1 MNIECIQVNLNKSSL
16 ATGLMTNE
24 LESSPMIGFITE
36 PYTAFK
42 KVVGKPYEYNVYP
55 EIACDSAPR
64 AALYIPRTV
73 KNVGLPHLSSSDC
86 QVALLYLQIGIIL
99 LASVYLDINDTPT
112 PDWLD
117 TIVELAEAKN
127 YGIIIALDS
136 NAHSYLYGPDENPRG
151 RLFEQFILQ
160 NRFQV
165 ANRGNT
171 PTFQTLQAESFIDVT
186 LLRDIGVFNWRV
198 DTAYNASDHNSIRFT
213 IDQVLLVPPREIRPW
228 AKADWIMFKNELAS
242 PGYTIPEVITCKKLD
257 KMVSYLYSRLEEG
270 LDKACPKILAKS
282 KFKGTKWFN
291 ERIKKLKIKVQ
302 RQYNVARRHDTQEE
316 WKKYLS
322 IHKKFKYKCRKAKTA
337 MWRHFVSD
345 TEDEHR
351 MARLARIAQHNSKAQ
366 LHTLQRADGSFTSP
380 GKETLIEMAQAHFP
394 SANST
399 IPQETYTSS
408 RCLLSREIQ
417 DTFKPF
423 LTVDKVRKSLEQFSP
438 MKAPGPDGMKAI
450 VYKHVPDVVLHF
462 IYVIYMACLKLHY
475 TPILW
480 RKSKVVFLPKPNKPN
495 YIRGKFFR
503 PIVLSNVALK
513 GLERIITWRMEDMLK
528 YYPIHAK
535 QHGFTKGRST
545 ESAISNTVD
554 YIEKYLFR
562 QKSCIGVFLD
572 ISSAYDSISI
582 DHIRTSLYKHGGD
595 TDLVEWYYHYLS
607 NRHLALNLHEQT
619 IHLHTAVGFPQ
630 GGVAS
635 AKFWLIAFDPAIRI
649 INSSFV
655 EGNGYAD
662 DCCVIFGGRK
672 PETMVR
678 RLQRI
683 LDELVEWGNT
693 CGLRFN
699 PDKTIVVHFSRKLP
713 QLVPHLRVDQDY
725 VPFSKEALYLG
736 IILDHKLTWNRHIN
750 SKIAKGKKFLMKMSG
765 ISRAIWGPKPK
776 LSRWV
781 FRCVVRPMI
790 VYGSVTWAHAIDRP
804 ALESKLRKINRL
816 AIATYTLFPRSSPT
830 RAVEILTDTFPLHIW
845 LEKEA
850 LCAFIRLAKLLPL
863 TWTGRNNNRRRNV
876 AHRRF
881 WVDKIEEYGITSL
894 LLENDSCSILAPKL
908 SFTIHSDSF
917 RADPSYFRSL
927 ERSEWEVYTDGS
939 KKDGKVGSAF
949 IIYRFGLDWKQGKF
963 RLNNTATVFQ
973 AELFALIQ
981 AAFAL
986 RESEV
991 GHGKCHFFSDSL
1003 SSLQAL
1009 LTNEIKHRLVY
1020 KLIAQLNILSHIGW
1034 DLNLFWV
1041 KAHSQI
1047 QGNEKADI
1055 LAKEA
1060 TELPTVTYTPMPKQQ
1075 IRVKVLEVLRLKWES
1090 QWNEYNEARHSK
1102 LFLDKPCKSRGKTVM
1117 NLNRIDLRRLIMA
1130 ITNHNSL
1137 NYHQNLQDETINPT
1151 CRFCRLFDETFDHF
1165 LVCTGLHEERSD
1177 DIIWPFTEERPW
1189 EVDSFVRFINSV
1201 RIRQALDSR
1210 VLIGINE
1217 TTDRRSEARMESE
1230 VEDDDDDPMN
1240 RELSMEIEEALD
1252 TT

>member
-1 MNIECIQVNLNKSSL
+1 MNIECLQVNLNKSSL

-24 LESSPMIGFITE
+24 LESSPRIGFISE

-42 KVVGKPYEYNVYP
+42 KIVGKPYEYNVYP
-55 EIACDSAPR
+55 EIACESVPR
-64 AALYIPRTV
+64 AALYVPKII
-73 KNVGLPHLSSSDC
+73 KSVGLPQLSNSDC
-86 QVALLYLQIGIIL
+86 QVAMLYLQVGIIL
-99 LASVYLDINDTPT
+99 LASAYLDINNTPT
-112 PDWLD
+112 PEWLD
-117 TIVELAEAKN
+117 AIIELAESKS
-127 YGIIIALDS
+127 YGIIIAIDT

-160 NRFQV
+160 HRLQV

-171 PTFQTLQAESFIDVT
+171 PTFQTMQAESCIDVT
-186 LLRDIGVFNWRV
+186 LTRDIDVFNWRV
-198 DTAYNASDHNSIRFT
+198 ETAYNASDHNSIYFS
-213 IDQVLLVPPREIRPW
+213 IDQVTTIPPKEIRPW
-228 AKADWIMFKNELAS
+228 AKADWALFKTTLAE
-242 PGYTIPEVITCKKLD
+242 PGYTIPEVITCRKLD
-257 KMVSYLYSRLEEG
+257 KMVSYWYGRMEEG
-270 LDKACPKILAKS
+270 LDKACPKILTQS

-291 ERIKKLKIKVQ
+291 DQIKSLKVKVR
-302 RQYNVARRHDTQEE
+302 RQYNMARRHDTQEE
-316 WKKYLS
+316 WGKYFV

-337 MWRHFVSD
+337 MWRHFVTD

-366 LHTLQRADGSFTSP
+366 LHTLQRSDGSYTAP
-380 GKETLIEMAQAHFP
+380 GKETLVEMAQAHFP
-394 SANST
+394 LASDT
-399 IPQETYTSS
+399 IPDEVYSSS
-408 RCLLSREIQ
+408 RCLRSDEIN
-417 DTFKPF
+417 DTFQTF
-423 LTVDKVRKSLEQFSP
+423 LTVDKVRKSLEKFSP
-438 MKAPGPDGMKAI
+438 MKAPGPDGIKAI
-450 VYKHVPDVVLHF
+450 AYKHLPDVVFHF

-480 RKSKVVFLPKPNKPN
+480 RKAKVVFLPKPNKPN
-495 YIRGKFFR
+495 YVKGKFFR

-513 GLERIITWRMEDMLK
+513 GLERIITWRMEKMLQ

-554 YIEKYLFR
+554 YIEKCIFS

-607 NRHLALNLHEQT
+607 NRNLTLSLHDES

-635 AKFWLIAFDPAIRI
+635 AKFWLIAFDPAIQI

-672 PETMVR
+672 PAVMIR
-678 RLQRI
+678 RLQRV
-683 LDELVEWGNT
+683 LDKLVDWGRS

-736 IILDHKLTWNRHIN
+736 ITLDHKLFWNKHIN
-750 SKIAKGKKFLMKMSG
+750 NKIAKGKRFLMKMAG

-804 ALESKLRKINRL
+804 SLESKLRKINRL
-816 AIATYTLFPRSSPT
+816 AMATYTLFPRSSPT
-830 RAVEILTDTFPLHIW
+830 RAVEILTDTFPIHIW

-863 TWTGRNNNRRRNV
+863 TWSGKNNNRRRNI

-881 WVDKIEEYGITSL
+881 WSDRIEEYGISAL
-894 LLENDSCSILAPKL
+894 LLENDSCCILAPPL
-908 SFTIHSDSF
+908 SFNIRTDSF
-917 RADPSYFRSL
+917 GADPSYFRNL
-927 ERSEWEVYTDGS
+927 DRVEWEVYTDGS

-949 IIYRFGLDWKQGKF
+949 VIFRYGLDWKQDKF
-963 RLNNTATVFQ
+963 RLPNTATVFQ

-981 AAFAL
+981 ATIAL
-986 RESEV
+986 RESEI
-991 GHGKCHFFSDSL
+991 GQGKCNFFSDSL

-1009 LTNEIKHRLVY
+1009 MATEIKHRMVF
-1020 KLIAQLNILSHIGW
+1020 KLLNQLNVLSMTGW
-1034 DLNLFWV
+1034 DISLFWI
-1041 KAHSQI
+1041 KAHIQI
-1047 QGNEKADI
+1047 QGNEKADL

-1060 TELPTVTYTPMPKQQ
+1060 TELSVVSFTPLPKQQ
-1075 IRVKVLEVLRLKWES
+1075 IRVKVLEVLRLKWKQ
-1090 QWNEYNEARHSK
+1090 QWDEYSEARHSK
-1102 LFLDKPCKSRGKTVM
+1102 IFLDKPCRIRGRLVM
-1117 NLNRIDLRRLIMA
+1117 NLNRIDLRRLIMS

-1137 NYHQNLQDETINPT
+1137 RYHQNLQDETINPT

-1165 LVCTGLHEERSD
+1165 FVCVGLQVERGTN
-1177 DIIWPFTEERPW
+1177 IIWPYTEDRPW
-1189 EVDSFVRFINSV
+1189 EVDSMVQF
-1201 RIRQALDSR
+1201 
-1210 VLIGINE
+1210 INE
-1217 TTDRRSEARMESE
+1217 TRIRDAIDSRRLTGITSGDTNPNLGADDRIDSEDD
-1230 VEDDDDDPMN
+1230 VEDENLLMDV
-1240 RELSMEIEEALD
+1240 EEAID
-1252 TT
+1252 T